1 MKFSIITSAFTCTII
16 TGGASATK
24 PQRKRTSTNNRI
36 SVDTMKE
43 EPYGPFLGLRSDAT
57 NEIIESGGRWRMLQE
72 GTEEPTEEEK
82 EGTEEPTEQEEG
94 TEEPTAE
101 EKIPTYAPT
110 AGEKIPTYAPTAGE
124 KIPTYAPT
132 AGDGTDAPVVTEA
145 PVKEEVEATTTM
157 ATTIAEEVEEATTT
171 MATTTAEEEEEA
183 TTTMATTIAEEEEE
197 EVIETDMSFPE
208 EESDKGVIAGAESES
223 VINGSS
229 RALYVAP
236 LVAVVVKTVS
246 IAIGFFM
253 MA

>member
-1 MKFSIITSAFTCTII
+1 MKFSIITLAFTCTII
-16 TGGASATK
+16 TGGASATNAK
-24 PQRKRTSTNNRI
+24 PRRKRTSANNHV

-43 EPYGPFLGLRSDAT
+43 EPYDPFLGLRSDAT

-171 MATTTAEEEEEA
+171 MATT
-183 TTTMATTIAEEEEE
+183 IAEEEEE

-246 IAIGFFM
+246 IATGFFM

>member
-1 MKFSIITSAFTCTII
+1 MKFSIITLAFTCTII
-16 TGGASATK
+16 TGCASATNSK
-24 PQRKRTSTNNRI
+24 PQHKRTSTNNHI
-36 SVDTMKE
+36 SVGTMKE
-43 EPYGPFLGLRSDAT
+43 EPYDPFLGLQSDAT

-72 GTEEPTEEEK
+72 EEGTEEPTEEEK
-82 EGTEEPTEQEEG
+82 EEEG

-157 ATTIAEEVEEATTT
+157 ATTIAEE
-171 MATTTAEEEEEA
+171 
-183 TTTMATTIAEEEEE
+183 EEE

-236 LVAVVVKTVS
+236 LVAVVVNTVS